1 MFKRQQPTSS
11 AVVEATHDLDE
22 FATTV
27 VKVALA
33 ELEVTGVLVPF
44 VLLERH
50 DRVSNHP
57 MASGPVDG
65 AGLIAL
71 LDVARLG
78 MRSIGRD
85 VLRYAIAW
93 PGKVVDNGEVDAVFV
108 EMAAQG
114 HPVGAVVTICYWTDP
129 VDRELTTDLRIRRVG
144 PAPVRPAWN

>member
-1 MFKRQQPTSS
+1 MFKRQPTSS
-11 AVVEATHDLDE
+11 SVVEATQELDE

-33 ELEVTGVLVPF
+33 ELEVTGVLIPF
-44 VLLERH
+44 VLLERQ
-50 DRVSNHP
+50 DRVSTHP
-57 MASGPVDG
+57 MAGVPVDG
-65 AGLIAL
+65 SELIAL

-114 HPVGAVVTICYWTDP
+114 HPVGAVVTVCYWTDP
-129 VDRELTTDLRIRRVG
+129 VDKELTTDLRLRRVG
-144 PAPVRPAWN
+144 PAPVRPDWN